1 MISTMF
7 EFRSLFASFFIVEW
21 VIRIFMLFIVPRRA
35 RQASANAW
43 LLLIMIMPLFGTV
56 VFYMFGD
63 PKLSRRRRNQLVEVT
78 ALTTKEL
85 TELYVRHS
93 SLFPTL
99 ENDDYETIAKLA
111 TKLGGLPPMSG
122 NSVEFYTDYNQ
133 SFKAIAAAI
142 DDAKEYVHVQ
152 YYIATLDQATKVVFD
167 ALERATSRGVE
178 VRFLY
183 DRLLSRR
190 FRGSRQMER
199 FLSDIGAF
207 VYEMLPLNVI
217 PGANFTRPDLRNHR
231 KVVIVDGLIAFSG
244 SQNLIN
250 KAYNRRDN
258 VLYKEVVAVM
268 KGPIVWQLNNVFRS
282 DWMAETDEP
291 LLSIVEDADVPAQQG
306 TVIAQV
312 LPSGPAHEYENNLK
326 LYTAMVHAAKKCVRI
341 VVPYFI
347 PDESFLDALI
357 AAAHRGVEVT
367 MINSEVI
374 DKVLAGHAQRSYY
387 EDLLRVGIQI
397 YLYEKP
403 AFLHTKQVIIDDD
416 VAIVGSSNLDI
427 RSFELDFE
435 LNTILYDREVVLRLL
450 EVEAAYLKKSKRVT
464 MEQWSKRPLK
474 NKMLDTVARLTAAL
488 Q

>member
-1 MISTMF
+1 MMS
-7 EFRSLFASFFIVEW
+7 ELRSLFASFFIVEW
-21 VIRIFMLFIVPRRA
+21 IIRIVMLFIVPRKA

-43 LLLIMIMPLFGTV
+43 LLLIMIVPLFGTI

-63 PKLSRRRRNQLVEVT
+63 PKLSRRRRKQLQDVT
-78 ALTTKEL
+78 KLTSKEL
-85 TELYVRHS
+85 RSLHERHDE
-93 SLFPTL
+93 LFPAIL
-99 ENDDYETIAKLA
+99 NDDYETIAKLA

-122 NSVEFYTDYNQ
+122 NAVEFYADYDEI
-133 SFKAIAAAI
+133 FTIIAKAI
-142 DDAKEYVHVQ
+142 DRAKEYVHVQ
-152 YYIATLDQATKVVFD
+152 YYIAAYDDATKVIFE
-167 ALERATSRGVE
+167 ALLRAQKRGVT

-183 DRLLSRR
+183 DKLLSRR
-190 FRGSRQMER
+190 YKGSRQMER
-199 FLSDIGAF
+199 MLKEAGID
-207 VYEMLPLNVI
+207 VREMLPLHMV

-231 KVVIVDGLIAFSG
+231 KVVIIDGVTAFSG

-250 KAYNRRDN
+250 KSYNRRDN
-258 VLYKEVVAVM
+258 VMYEEVVAKM
-268 KGPIVWQLNNVFRS
+268 SGPIVWQLNNVFRS
-282 DWMAETDEP
+282 DWMAETDDA
-291 LLSIVEDADVPAQQG
+291 LLSIVEDDDVPPKEG
-306 TVIAQV
+306 PVTAQV

-357 AAAHRGVEVT
+357 AAAHRGVQVT

-387 EDLLRVGIQI
+387 DDLLRVGIEI
-397 YLYEKP
+397 YLYKKP
-403 AFLHTKQVIIDDD
+403 AFLHAKQVIIDDD

-435 LNTILYDREVVLRLL
+435 LNTILYDKEVVQRLL
-450 EVEAAYLKKSKRVT
+450 LIDAGYLKKSKMIT
-464 MEQWSKRPLK
+464 MKDWAKRPLK
-474 NKMLDTVARLTAAL
+474 YKMLDTVARLTAAL